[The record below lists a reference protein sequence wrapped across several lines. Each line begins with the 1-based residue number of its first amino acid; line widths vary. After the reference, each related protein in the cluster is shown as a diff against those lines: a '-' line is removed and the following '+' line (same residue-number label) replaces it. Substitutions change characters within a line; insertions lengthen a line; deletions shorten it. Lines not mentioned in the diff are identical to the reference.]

1 MSSIT
6 AGLFLVYLAPT
17 GVFSFVA
24 SSNISSA
31 TVVTLCMFQ
40 IVPELFLDFYVTF
53 PRQIPTNIGIFADFQ
68 CIGWGRD
75 VRPNPQFPG
84 NSDIFIP
91 IFGGLKAMHLTY
103 WDMSAGADVN
113 NKVWGHRIGDAVKSI
128 WGKAFL
134 TWAFTSFVLVC
145 CLA

>member
-53 PRQIPTNIGIFADFQ
+53 ME
-68 CIGWGRD
+68 
-75 VRPNPQFPG
+75 
-84 NSDIFIP
+84 

-113 NKVWGHRIGDAVKSI
+113 NKVWGFRIGDAVKSI